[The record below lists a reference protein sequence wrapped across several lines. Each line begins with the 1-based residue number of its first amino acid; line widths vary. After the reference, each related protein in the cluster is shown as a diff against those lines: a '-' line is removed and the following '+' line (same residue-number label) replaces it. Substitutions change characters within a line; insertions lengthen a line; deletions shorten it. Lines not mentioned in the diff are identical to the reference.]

1 VTGESLALLTAH
13 ELGQTV
19 KNPADQKLVIIRLK
33 QAALNASQQEKTRSA
48 GIKML
53 RLLMQIDQMLYSNV
67 SFRNC
72 LDYLVLKFER

>member
-1 VTGESLALLTAH
+1 M
-13 ELGQTV
+13 
-19 KNPADQKLVIIRLK
+19 IIRLK